1 MLYIFLLLLRNSKC
15 FFYFILESHL
25 MCYCCCNVFHW
36 KESIFVIQY
45 RMTTVTAAKSEKKT
59 QQYEKW
65 RKKIWAHPKMLRRR
79 RCRTTPPPALWNM
92 CARERVRAR
101 LIFISEIYVYS
112 MYLSVCFAY
121 FFLLLSLCTLF
132 KNKLPVFSA
141 ILAHTRS
148 PTVLCFYC
156 VELLIKWYFRNFHGQ
171 HSNMNCEYV
180 RVHIEHITNSMWLN
194 WLEYSYLF
202 QDTHFTAQAVP
213 ANEHGLRCPYACFI
227 EFHTH
232 KFQFAMGFFFA
243 ARHAYGLRLEISIL
257 KIKSKINW
265 RTDHLPSKHDKR
277 KPIAKTAGKKWKRMC
292 VEVGGRKTVY
302 GWNFHANLHTIVL
315 WIARFRSCV
324 CIRARTRAPPHTIAM

>member
-1 MLYIFLLLLRNSKC
+1 MLFFISFWRATWCVIVAAMCFIEKNLFLKFST
-15 FFYFILESHL
+15 E
-25 MCYCCCNVFHW
+25 
-36 KESIFVIQY
+36 
-45 RMTTVTAAKSEKKT
+45 
-59 QQYEKW
+59 W
-65 RKKIWAHPKMLRRR
+65 RRWRRR
-79 RCRTTPPPALWNM
+79 RARKKRNNM
-92 CARERVRAR
+92 KNGEKKYGHIRKCFVVVVAAQHHHQLYEICARERERERAR

-148 PTVLCFYC
+148 PTVLRFYC

-227 EFHTH
+227 EFQWVFSSQRGMLMAYDS
-232 KFQFAMGFFFA
+232 KF
-243 ARHAYGLRLEISIL
+243 
-257 KIKSKINW
+257 
-265 RTDHLPSKHDKR
+265 
-277 KPIAKTAGKKWKRMC
+277 
-292 VEVGGRKTVY
+292 
-302 GWNFHANLHTIVL
+302 
-315 WIARFRSCV
+315 RF
-324 CIRARTRAPPHTIAM
+324 